1 MCENKKDG
9 VSGDESGLRCFSMRH
24 FFQVDEKDAAQ
35 IENLSKRM
43 QRLVYG
49 AVDYNSLIQPG
60 RTLTYKLYMGEK
72 WQYPRLTDTSTLSGN
87 ITEQMGLVPFMV
99 FKATSVS
106 RNQTDF
112 SPHYFAGDDQIL
124 DHNVRHILL
133 TPDDATD
140 RDVELNHPVNS
151 KAVKL
156 YNTLESSM
164 PTAFDVFRDA
174 KRTMREHVGKKSI
187 PMTMARNA
195 DNVNKAGKVQHP
207 WVEVTPGRAPKG
219 SPRAVVVAMHWF
231 QAGGAERWALETV
244 KLVRDAGFIPI
255 VITDRDGHQPW
266 IADPAFDDA
275 ILLPMTMPVQ
285 ERPGDSPVLRA
296 LFEQF
301 DIAGIL
307 IHHCQWMYDNA
318 WWVKTHFPQTRIVDS
333 LHIVEYYFHG
343 GFPKES
349 VAHDE
354 WIDLHHVISPQL
366 EHWLI
371 NDHQIAPEK
380 VVDAP
385 LVGLTADAK
394 TPSFKERDKTK
405 PFTVAYIGRMVRQKR
420 PEAFILAAKAVNAA
434 YPGKVRFIMQGNGDM
449 DAFSDM
455 MIKRY
460 GLEEVIERRALDAPV
475 AQTYRDAD
483 ALLIS
488 SINEGITLTSIEA
501 ISAGVPVISANVGS
515 QETLIPPK
523 GLCRRMTSNFVH
535 DAKSALSHILN
546 NEEDR
551 RKLWESELARL
562 QKFSE
567 LESAEAYF
575 KKMLKEW
582 HD

>member
-1 MCENKKDG
+1 
-9 VSGDESGLRCFSMRH
+9 MRH

-72 WQYPRLTDTSTLSGN
+72 WQYPRLTDTSTLSGD

-133 TPDDATD
+133 TPDEATD
-140 RDVELNHPVNS
+140 KDVELNHPIDS

-156 YNTLESSM
+156 YNALEASV
-164 PTAFDVFRDA
+164 PAAFDVFRDM
-174 KRTMREHVGKKSI
+174 KRALRENIGKKPI
-187 PMTMARNA
+187 PQIMARSA
-195 DNVNKAGKVQHP
+195 DNVNNAGEVQHP
-207 WVEVTPGRAPKG
+207 WVEITPGKAPKG
-219 SPRAVVVAMHWF
+219 SPRAVIVAMHWF

-244 KLVRDAGFIPI
+244 KLVRAAGFIPI

-266 IADPAFDDA
+266 IANPAFDDA

-501 ISAGVPVISANVGS
+501 ISAGVPVLSANVGS

>member
-1 MCENKKDG
+1 
-9 VSGDESGLRCFSMRH
+9 MRH

-72 WQYPRLTDTSTLSGN
+72 WQYPRLTDTSTLSGD

-156 YNTLESSM
+156 YNTLESSV

-174 KRTMREHVGKKSI
+174 KRTIREHVGKKPI
-187 PMTMARNA
+187 PVTMARSA

-266 IADPAFDDA
+266 IANPAFDDA

-501 ISAGVPVISANVGS
+501 ISAGVPVLSANVGS
-515 QETLIPPK
+515 QGTLIPPR
-523 GLCRRMTSNFVH
+523 GLCRRMTLNFVH

-551 RKLWESELARL
+551 RKLWESELTRL

>member
-1 MCENKKDG
+1 
-9 VSGDESGLRCFSMRH
+9 MRH

-72 WQYPRLTDTSTLSGN
+72 WQYPRLTDTSTLSGD

-156 YNTLESSM
+156 YNTLESSV

-174 KRTMREHVGKKSI
+174 KRTIREHVGKKPI
-187 PMTMARNA
+187 PMAMARSA
-195 DNVNKAGKVQHP
+195 DNVNKTGKVQHP

-501 ISAGVPVISANVGS
+501 ISAGVPVLSANVGS

>member
-1 MCENKKDG
+1 
-9 VSGDESGLRCFSMRH
+9 MRH

-72 WQYPRLTDTSTLSGN
+72 WQYPRLTDTSTLSGD

-112 SPHYFAGDDQIL
+112 SPHYFVGDDQIL

-156 YNTLESSM
+156 YNTLESSV
-164 PTAFDVFRDA
+164 PAAFDVFRDA
-174 KRTMREHVGKKSI
+174 KRTIREHVGKKPI
-187 PMTMARNA
+187 PMTMARSA

-501 ISAGVPVISANVGS
+501 ISAGVPVLSANVGS

>member
-1 MCENKKDG
+1 
-9 VSGDESGLRCFSMRH
+9 MRH

-72 WQYPRLTDTSTLSGN
+72 WQYPRLTDTSTLSGD

-133 TPDDATD
+133 TPDEATD
-140 RDVELNHPVNS
+140 KDVELNHPIDS

-156 YNTLESSM
+156 YNALEASV
-164 PTAFDVFRDA
+164 PAAFDVFRDM
-174 KRTMREHVGKKSI
+174 KRALRENIGKKPI
-187 PMTMARNA
+187 PQIMARSA
-195 DNVNKAGKVQHP
+195 DNVNNAGEVQHP
-207 WVEVTPGRAPKG
+207 WVEITPGKAPKG
-219 SPRAVVVAMHWF
+219 SPRAVIVAMHWF

-244 KLVRDAGFIPI
+244 KLVRAAGFIPI

-266 IADPAFDDA
+266 IANPAFDDA

-501 ISAGVPVISANVGS
+501 ISAGVPVLSANVGS
-515 QETLIPPK
+515 QETLIPPR

-535 DAKSALSHILN
+535 DAKSVLSHILN
-546 NEEDR
+546 SEEDR

>member
-1 MCENKKDG
+1 
-9 VSGDESGLRCFSMRH
+9 MRH

-318 WWVKTHFPQTRIVDS
+318 WWVKTHFPKTRIVDS

-567 LESAEAYF
+567 LESAETYF

>member
-1 MCENKKDG
+1 
-9 VSGDESGLRCFSMRH
+9 MRH

-72 WQYPRLTDTSTLSGN
+72 WQYPRLTDTSTLSGD

-112 SPHYFAGDDQIL
+112 SPHYFVGDDQIL

-156 YNTLESSM
+156 YNTLESSV

-174 KRTMREHVGKKSI
+174 KRTIREHVGKKPI
-187 PMTMARNA
+187 PMTMARSA

-255 VITDRDGHQPW
+255 GITDRDGHQPW

-501 ISAGVPVISANVGS
+501 ISAGVPVLSANVGS

>member
-1 MCENKKDG
+1 
-9 VSGDESGLRCFSMRH
+9 MRH

-72 WQYPRLTDTSTLSGN
+72 WQYPRLTDTSTLSGY

-140 RDVELNHPVNS
+140 RDVELNHPVDS

-174 KRTMREHVGKKSI
+174 KRTMREHVGKKPI
-187 PMTMARNA
+187 PMTMARSA
-195 DNVNKAGKVQHP
+195 DNVNKAEKVQHP

-219 SPRAVVVAMHWF
+219 SPRAVIVAMHWF

-266 IADPAFDDA
+266 ITDPAFDDA

-285 ERPGDSPVLRA
+285 ERPGDSPMLRA

-318 WWVKTHFPQTRIVDS
+318 WWVKTHFPKTRVVDS

-460 GLEEVIERRALDAPV
+460 GLEEVIERRALDTPV

-501 ISAGVPVISANVGS
+501 ISAGVPVLSANVGS

-523 GLCRRMTSNFVH
+523 GLCRRMTSSFVH

-582 HD
+582 YD

>member
-1 MCENKKDG
+1 
-9 VSGDESGLRCFSMRH
+9 MRH
-24 FFQVDEKDAAQ
+24 FFQVDERDAAQ
-35 IENLSKRM
+35 LNQLSERM

-49 AVDYNSLIQPG
+49 AVDYSSLIQPG

-72 WQYPRLTDTSTLSGN
+72 WQYPRLTDTSTLSGD

-156 YNTLESSM
+156 YNTLESSV
-164 PTAFDVFRDA
+164 PTAFDVFRDT
-174 KRTMREHVGKKSI
+174 KRTIREHVGKKPI
-187 PMTMARNA
+187 PMTMARSA

-266 IADPAFDDA
+266 IANPAFDDA

-318 WWVKTHFPQTRIVDS
+318 WWVKAHFPKTRIVDS

>member
-1 MCENKKDG
+1 M
-9 VSGDESGLRCFSMRH
+9 LMRH

-124 DHNVRHILL
+124 DYNVRHILL

-140 RDVELNHPVNS
+140 RDVELNHPVDS

-174 KRTMREHVGKKSI
+174 KRTMREHVGKKPI
-187 PMTMARNA
+187 PMTMARSA
-195 DNVNKAGKVQHP
+195 DNVNKAEKVQHP

-219 SPRAVVVAMHWF
+219 SPRAVIVAMHWF

-266 IADPAFDDA
+266 ITDPAFDDA

-285 ERPGDSPVLRA
+285 ERPGDSPMLRA

-318 WWVKTHFPQTRIVDS
+318 WWVKTHFPKTRVVDS

-501 ISAGVPVISANVGS
+501 ISAGVPVLSANVGS

-523 GLCRRMTSNFVH
+523 GLCRRMTSSFVH

-582 HD
+582 YD

>member
-1 MCENKKDG
+1 
-9 VSGDESGLRCFSMRH
+9 MRH

-72 WQYPRLTDTSTLSGN
+72 WQYPRLTDTSTLSGD
-87 ITEQMGLVPFMV
+87 ITEQTGLVPFMV

-366 EHWLI
+366 ERWLI

-501 ISAGVPVISANVGS
+501 ISAGVPVLSANVGS

>member
-1 MCENKKDG
+1 
-9 VSGDESGLRCFSMRH
+9 MRH

-72 WQYPRLTDTSTLSGN
+72 WQYPRLTDTSTLSGD

-156 YNTLESSM
+156 YNTLESSV

-174 KRTMREHVGKKSI
+174 KRTIREHVGKKPI
-187 PMTMARNA
+187 PMAMARSA

-255 VITDRDGHQPW
+255 VITDREGHQPW

-501 ISAGVPVISANVGS
+501 ISAGVPVLSANVGS

>member
-1 MCENKKDG
+1 
-9 VSGDESGLRCFSMRH
+9 MRH

-87 ITEQMGLVPFMV
+87 ITEQMGFVPFMV

>member
-1 MCENKKDG
+1 
-9 VSGDESGLRCFSMRH
+9 MRH

-460 GLEEVIERRALDAPV
+460 GLEEVIERRALDTPV

-501 ISAGVPVISANVGS
+501 ISAGVPVLSANVGS

>member
-1 MCENKKDG
+1 
-9 VSGDESGLRCFSMRH
+9 MRH

-72 WQYPRLTDTSTLSGN
+72 WQYPRLTDTSTLSGD

-112 SPHYFAGDDQIL
+112 SPHYFVGDDQIL

-156 YNTLESSM
+156 YNTLESSV

-174 KRTMREHVGKKSI
+174 KRTIREHVGKKPI
-187 PMTMARNA
+187 PMTMARSA

-501 ISAGVPVISANVGS
+501 ISAGVPVLSANVGS

-523 GLCRRMTSNFVH
+523 GLCRRMTSSFVH

-582 HD
+582 YD

>member
-1 MCENKKDG
+1 
-9 VSGDESGLRCFSMRH
+9 MRH

-43 QRLVYG
+43 QRLLYG

-72 WQYPRLTDTSTLSGN
+72 WQYPRLTDTSTLSGD

-140 RDVELNHPVNS
+140 RDVELNHPVDS

-174 KRTMREHVGKKSI
+174 KRTMREHVGKKPI
-187 PMTMARNA
+187 PMTMARSA
-195 DNVNKAGKVQHP
+195 DNVNKAEKVQHP

-219 SPRAVVVAMHWF
+219 SPRAVIVAMHWF

-266 IADPAFDDA
+266 ITDPAFDDA

-285 ERPGDSPVLRA
+285 ERPGDSPMLRA

-318 WWVKTHFPQTRIVDS
+318 WWVKTHFPKTRVVDS

-501 ISAGVPVISANVGS
+501 ISAGVPVLSANVGS

-582 HD
+582 YD

>member
-1 MCENKKDG
+1 
-9 VSGDESGLRCFSMRH
+9 MRH

-72 WQYPRLTDTSTLSGN
+72 WQYPRLTDTSTLSGD

-156 YNTLESSM
+156 YNTLESSVPM
-164 PTAFDVFRDA
+164 AFDVFRDT
-174 KRTMREHVGKKSI
+174 KRTIREHVGKKPI
-187 PMTMARNA
+187 PMTMARSA

-244 KLVRDAGFIPI
+244 KLVRDAGFLPI

-366 EHWLI
+366 ERWLI

-501 ISAGVPVISANVGS
+501 ISAGVPVLSANVGS

>member
-1 MCENKKDG
+1 
-9 VSGDESGLRCFSMRH
+9 MRH

-275 ILLPMTMPVQ
+275 ILLPMTMPIQ

-460 GLEEVIERRALDAPV
+460 GLEKVIERRALDAPV

-501 ISAGVPVISANVGS
+501 ISAGVPVLSANVGS

>member
-1 MCENKKDG
+1 
-9 VSGDESGLRCFSMRH
+9 MRH

-72 WQYPRLTDTSTLSGN
+72 WQYPRLTDTSTLSGD

-112 SPHYFAGDDQIL
+112 SPHYFVGDDQIL

-156 YNTLESSM
+156 YNTLESSV
-164 PTAFDVFRDA
+164 PTAFDVFRDT
-174 KRTMREHVGKKSI
+174 KRTIREHVGKKPI
-187 PMTMARNA
+187 PMTMARSA

-318 WWVKTHFPQTRIVDS
+318 WWVKAHFPKTRIVDS

-501 ISAGVPVISANVGS
+501 ISAGVPVLSANVGS

>member
-1 MCENKKDG
+1 
-9 VSGDESGLRCFSMRH
+9 
-24 FFQVDEKDAAQ
+24 
-35 IENLSKRM
+35 M

-460 GLEEVIERRALDAPV
+460 GLEKVIERRALDAPV

-501 ISAGVPVISANVGS
+501 ISAGVPVLSANVGS

>member
-1 MCENKKDG
+1 
-9 VSGDESGLRCFSMRH
+9 MRH

-72 WQYPRLTDTSTLSGN
+72 WQYPRLTDTSTLSGD

-140 RDVELNHPVNS
+140 RDVELNHPVDS

-174 KRTMREHVGKKSI
+174 KRTMREHVGKKPI
-187 PMTMARNA
+187 PMTMARSA
-195 DNVNKAGKVQHP
+195 DNVNKAEKVQHP

-219 SPRAVVVAMHWF
+219 SPRAVIVAMHWF

-266 IADPAFDDA
+266 ITDPAFDDA

-285 ERPGDSPVLRA
+285 ERPGDSPMLRA

-318 WWVKTHFPQTRIVDS
+318 WWVKTHFPKTRVVDS

-449 DAFSDM
+449 DAFSNM

-501 ISAGVPVISANVGS
+501 ISAGVPVLSANVGS

-523 GLCRRMTSNFVH
+523 GLCRRMTSSFVH

-582 HD
+582 YD

>member
-1 MCENKKDG
+1 
-9 VSGDESGLRCFSMRH
+9 MRH

-72 WQYPRLTDTSTLSGN
+72 WQYPRLTDTSTLSGD

-156 YNTLESSM
+156 YNTLELSV

-174 KRTMREHVGKKSI
+174 KRTIREHVGKKPI
-187 PMTMARNA
+187 PMAMARSA

-460 GLEEVIERRALDAPV
+460 GLEKVIERRALDAPV

-501 ISAGVPVISANVGS
+501 ISAGVPVLSANVGS

>member
-1 MCENKKDG
+1 
-9 VSGDESGLRCFSMRH
+9 MRH

-72 WQYPRLTDTSTLSGN
+72 WQYPRLTDTSTLSGD

-106 RNQTDF
+106 RSQTDF

-133 TPDDATD
+133 TPDEATD
-140 RDVELNHPVNS
+140 KDVELNHPIDS

-156 YNTLESSM
+156 YNALEASV
-164 PTAFDVFRDA
+164 PAAFDVFRDM
-174 KRTMREHVGKKSI
+174 KRALRENIGKKPI
-187 PMTMARNA
+187 PQIMARTA
-195 DNVNKAGKVQHP
+195 DNVNNAGEVQHP
-207 WVEVTPGRAPKG
+207 WVEITPGKAPKG
-219 SPRAVVVAMHWF
+219 SPRAVIVAMHWF

-244 KLVRDAGFIPI
+244 KLVRAAGFIPI

-266 IADPAFDDA
+266 IANPAFDDA

-366 EHWLI
+366 ERWLI

-501 ISAGVPVISANVGS
+501 ISAGVPVLSANVGS

>member
-1 MCENKKDG
+1 
-9 VSGDESGLRCFSMRH
+9 MRH

-87 ITEQMGLVPFMV
+87 ITEQRGLVPFMV
-99 FKATSVS
+99 FKATAVS

-575 KKMLKEW
+575 KKILKEW

>member
-1 MCENKKDG
+1 
-9 VSGDESGLRCFSMRH
+9 MRH

-72 WQYPRLTDTSTLSGN
+72 WQYPRLTDTSTLSGD

-156 YNTLESSM
+156 YNTLESSV

-174 KRTMREHVGKKSI
+174 KRTIREHVGKKPI
-187 PMTMARNA
+187 PVTMARSA
-195 DNVNKAGKVQHP
+195 DNVNKAGKVQRP

-266 IADPAFDDA
+266 IANPAFDDA

-371 NDHQIAPEK
+371 NDHQIASEK

-434 YPGKVRFIMQGNGDM
+434 YPRKVRFIMQGNGDM

-501 ISAGVPVISANVGS
+501 ISAGVPVLSANVGS

>member
-1 MCENKKDG
+1 
-9 VSGDESGLRCFSMRH
+9 MRH
-24 FFQVDEKDAAQ
+24 FFQVDERDAAQ
-35 IENLSKRM
+35 LNQLSERM
-43 QRLVYG
+43 RRLVYG

-72 WQYPRLTDTSTLSGN
+72 WQYPRLTDTSTLSGD

-112 SPHYFAGDDQIL
+112 SPHYFVGDDQIL

-156 YNTLESSM
+156 YNTLESSV

-174 KRTMREHVGKKSI
+174 KRTIREHVGKKPI
-187 PMTMARNA
+187 PMTMARSA

-207 WVEVTPGRAPKG
+207 WVEITPGRAPKG

-501 ISAGVPVISANVGS
+501 ISAGVPVLSANVGS

>member
-1 MCENKKDG
+1 
-9 VSGDESGLRCFSMRH
+9 MRH
-24 FFQVDEKDAAQ
+24 FFQVDEKGAAQ

-349 VAHDE
+349 VSHDE

>member
-1 MCENKKDG
+1 
-9 VSGDESGLRCFSMRH
+9 MRH

-187 PMTMARNA
+187 PMTRARNA

-349 VAHDE
+349 VSHDE

>member
-1 MCENKKDG
+1 
-9 VSGDESGLRCFSMRH
+9 
-24 FFQVDEKDAAQ
+24 
-35 IENLSKRM
+35 M

-49 AVDYNSLIQPG
+49 AVNYNSLIQPG

-72 WQYPRLTDTSTLSGN
+72 WQYPRLTDTSTLSGD

-156 YNTLESSM
+156 YNTLESSV

-174 KRTMREHVGKKSI
+174 KRTIREHVGKKPI
-187 PMTMARNA
+187 PMTMARSA

-266 IADPAFDDA
+266 IANPAFDDA

-318 WWVKTHFPQTRIVDS
+318 WWVKAHFPKTRVVDS

-501 ISAGVPVISANVGS
+501 ISAGVPVLSANVGS

>member
-1 MCENKKDG
+1 M
-9 VSGDESGLRCFSMRH
+9 LMRH

-501 ISAGVPVISANVGS
+501 ISAGVPVLSANVGS

-535 DAKSALSHILN
+535 DVKSALSHILN

>member
-1 MCENKKDG
+1 
-9 VSGDESGLRCFSMRH
+9 MRH

-72 WQYPRLTDTSTLSGN
+72 WQYPRLTDTSTLSGD

-112 SPHYFAGDDQIL
+112 SPHYFVGDDQIL

-156 YNTLESSM
+156 YNTLESSV

-174 KRTMREHVGKKSI
+174 KRTIREHVGKKSI

-349 VAHDE
+349 VSHDE

>member
-1 MCENKKDG
+1 M
-9 VSGDESGLRCFSMRH
+9 LMRH

-72 WQYPRLTDTSTLSGN
+72 WQYPRLTDTSTLSGD

-112 SPHYFAGDDQIL
+112 SPHYFVGDDQIL

-156 YNTLESSM
+156 YNTLESSV

-174 KRTMREHVGKKSI
+174 KRTIREHVGKKPI
-187 PMTMARNA
+187 PMTMARSA

>member
-1 MCENKKDG
+1 
-9 VSGDESGLRCFSMRH
+9 MRH

-174 KRTMREHVGKKSI
+174 KRTIREHVGKKSI

-349 VAHDE
+349 VSHDE

>member
-1 MCENKKDG
+1 
-9 VSGDESGLRCFSMRH
+9 MRH

-460 GLEEVIERRALDAPV
+460 GLEKVIERRALDAPV

-501 ISAGVPVISANVGS
+501 ISAGVPVLSANVGS

-551 RKLWESELARL
+551 RKLWESELARF

>member
-1 MCENKKDG
+1 
-9 VSGDESGLRCFSMRH
+9 MRH

-72 WQYPRLTDTSTLSGN
+72 WQYPRLTDTSTLSGD

-187 PMTMARNA
+187 PMTMARSA

-318 WWVKTHFPQTRIVDS
+318 WWVKTYFPKTRIVDS

>member
-1 MCENKKDG
+1 
-9 VSGDESGLRCFSMRH
+9 MRH

-72 WQYPRLTDTSTLSGN
+72 WQYPRLTDTSTLSGD

-156 YNTLESSM
+156 YNTLESSV
-164 PTAFDVFRDA
+164 PTAFDVFRDT
-174 KRTMREHVGKKSI
+174 KRTIREHVGKKPI
-187 PMTMARNA
+187 PMTMARSA

-244 KLVRDAGFIPI
+244 KLVRDAGFFPI

-366 EHWLI
+366 ERWLI

-394 TPSFKERDKTK
+394 TPSFKERDRTK

-501 ISAGVPVISANVGS
+501 ISAGVPVLSANVGS

>member
-1 MCENKKDG
+1 
-9 VSGDESGLRCFSMRH
+9 MRH

-72 WQYPRLTDTSTLSGN
+72 WQYPRLTDTSTLSGD

-112 SPHYFAGDDQIL
+112 SPHYFVGDDQIL

-156 YNTLESSM
+156 YNTLESSV

-174 KRTMREHVGKKSI
+174 KRTIREHVGKKPI
-187 PMTMARNA
+187 PMTMARSA

-307 IHHCQWMYDNA
+307 IHHCQWMYNNA

-501 ISAGVPVISANVGS
+501 ISAGVPVLSANVGS

>member
-1 MCENKKDG
+1 
-9 VSGDESGLRCFSMRH
+9 
-24 FFQVDEKDAAQ
+24 
-35 IENLSKRM
+35 M

-349 VAHDE
+349 VSHDE

-515 QETLIPPK
+515 QETLIPSK

>member
-1 MCENKKDG
+1 
-9 VSGDESGLRCFSMRH
+9 MRH

-460 GLEEVIERRALDAPV
+460 GLEEVIERRALNAPV

>member
-1 MCENKKDG
+1 
-9 VSGDESGLRCFSMRH
+9 MRH

-460 GLEEVIERRALDAPV
+460 GLEKVIERRALDAPV

-501 ISAGVPVISANVGS
+501 ISTGVPVLSANVGS